1 MPLADSYLAVARV
14 VGAHGVRG
22 EIRCEILTDFPER
35 LKTTS
40 RLYSGDSHTLLVVE
54 RARLQG
60 PGAIL
65 KIAGVDSR
73 DDAQR
78 LRGQTLS
85 VPEAEAV
92 PLSEGTFFWHQIIGL
107 RVRTVDGQEL
117 GTVTEI
123 LQTGGNDVYVVRDER
138 REVLVPAIKDVVK
151 EIDLSARQIS
161 VELLEGLLP

>member
-1 MPLADSYLAVARV
+1 MSLADSYLAVARV

-22 EIRCEILTDFPER
+22 EIRCEVLTDFPER
-35 LKTTS
+35 LKKTP
-40 RLYSGDSHTLLVVE
+40 RLYAGDSHTPLVVE
-54 RARLQG
+54 RARLHG

-65 KIAGVDSR
+65 KIEGVDSR

-92 PLSEGTFFWHQIIGL
+92 RLSEGAYFWHQIIGL
-107 RVRTVDGQEL
+107 RVRTIDGQEL

-123 LQTGGNDVYVVRDER
+123 LQTGSNDVYVVRDGP
-138 REVLVPAIKDVVK
+138 REVLVPAIRDVVK
-151 EIDLSARQIS
+151 AIDLSAGEITI
-161 VELLEGLLP
+161 ELLEGLLS

>member
-14 VGAHGVRG
+14 VGAHGVHG

-35 LKTTS
+35 LKKTS
-40 RLYSGDSHTLLVVE
+40 RLYSGDSHTPLVVE
-54 RARLQG
+54 RARLHG
-60 PGAIL
+60 RGAIL